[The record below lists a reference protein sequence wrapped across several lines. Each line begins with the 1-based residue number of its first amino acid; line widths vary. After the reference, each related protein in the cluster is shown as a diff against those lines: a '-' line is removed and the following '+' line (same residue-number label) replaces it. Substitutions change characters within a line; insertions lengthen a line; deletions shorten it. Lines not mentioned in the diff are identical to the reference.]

1 MNVTIIYGTIRKAST
16 YNCVQ
21 LLLNNIKLNID
32 IKVTEFFLPRDLPY
46 FCRECTSCLINLEN
60 ACPHLNDSNYIITSL
75 YKSDLIILACP
86 VFKCDISS
94 NMKLLLDNL
103 SYKFIQDKS
112 NSFMSK
118 KIGLVMS
125 TAAGAGL
132 FYTTET
138 LKKNLAFWGIKNIF
152 KFSSTIYEI
161 NWDHVNLTTKKKMQK
176 KIFTLSCEIL
186 NLYTNSSP
194 IKVPIINKI
203 TFLQKRTRFKEYN
216 CEVIDFTSC
225 KNH

>member
-32 IKVTEFFLPRDLPY
+32 IKVTEFFLPKDLPY
-46 FCRECTSCLINLEN
+46 SCRECHSCLINLEN
-60 ACPHLNDSNYIITSL
+60 TCSHFNDSNYIITSL
-75 YKSDLIILACP
+75 YESDLIILACP

-103 SYKFIQDKS
+103 SYKSVQNKT

-125 TAAGAGL
+125 TTAGAGL

-138 LKKNLAFWGIKNIF
+138 LKKNLAFWGINNIF

-161 NWDHVNLTTKKKMQK
+161 NWKDVNLTTKKKIQK
-176 KIFTLSCEIL
+176 KLFNLSCEIL

-203 TFLQKRTRFKEYN
+203 TFLQKKATVKECH
-216 CEVIDFTSC
+216 CEVIDFINY
-225 KNH
+225 KDH